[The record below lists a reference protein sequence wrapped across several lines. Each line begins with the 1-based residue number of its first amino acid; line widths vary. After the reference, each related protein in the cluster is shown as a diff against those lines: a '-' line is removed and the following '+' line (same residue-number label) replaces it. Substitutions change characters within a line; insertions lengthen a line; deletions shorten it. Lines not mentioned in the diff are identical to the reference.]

1 MTCVNLP
8 VLAKFV
14 LDGKIEPKFPHHKS
28 SYFEIWDFE
37 VVRDVELLV
46 KFYDCDKHAAFLEW
60 QKASHFCHF
69 FFGVEM
75 NDFNSCIFVKVET
88 ETGSWIS
95 LGDIFPILKRT
106 KIGVKRNDI
115 LRVTHVPFSM
125 VWPSEFRKPSPK
137 RFWQFTGEFANVILS
152 EDKTFNAGSHPDNL
166 TQKLSI
172 DLKELATLQ
181 KEMFSDEEDRQ
192 HAKMIKRNMRARM
205 KIRNTPRWDDIYSLE
220 ESDEPTTVSVYQNN
234 VRINRFINGSGQSM
248 FIGNFTINTLCTE
261 LDDEVMVISGNQI
274 DKKTGLRYFVCT
286 FLNQTTRN
294 PYSKNVYD
302 SITNIYWLMII
313 DMYCRFIN
321 IERPPNVSRILY
333 VTENSPPE
341 NSDPKMETE
350 YPEVKEPEGLEMQI
364 TLEDLQTFIEE
375 LDFES
380 FLVPVDIEMLNN
392 LDFWQWVLK
401 NLGSCLELNKFEISV
416 RIASVIRFFL
426 MKRLL
431 KVPRRLD

>member
-1 MTCVNLP
+1 
-8 VLAKFV
+8 
-14 LDGKIEPKFPHHKS
+14 
-28 SYFEIWDFE
+28 
-37 VVRDVELLV
+37 
-46 KFYDCDKHAAFLEW
+46 
-60 QKASHFCHF
+60 
-69 FFGVEM
+69 M